1 MLINDLGFLTYVDTS
16 ELVGLEP
23 VGVGGNLL
31 DNLGLGQGL
40 NCHYFYLNDIHTNQI
55 N

>member
-1 MLINDLGFLTYVDTS
+1 METYIETLELMGL
-16 ELVGLEP
+16 ELVG
-23 VGVGGNLL
+23 VCCGLL
-31 DNLGLGQGL
+31 DNLGFGQGL